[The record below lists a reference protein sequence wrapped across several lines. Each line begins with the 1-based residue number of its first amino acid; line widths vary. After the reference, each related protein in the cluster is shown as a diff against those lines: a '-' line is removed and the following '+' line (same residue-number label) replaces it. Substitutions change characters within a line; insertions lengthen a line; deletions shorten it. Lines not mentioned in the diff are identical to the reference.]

1 MSLAPSLSS
10 VGTGSDNAED
20 DAASVPSQQAGKPP
34 RRQRKLPVLSK
45 REQGDGAYDDEVTE
59 TSSQVPSVSFA
70 QLGIRA
76 SRLQLTGD
84 IIGPPSPN
92 GMTTINSANELATT
106 VHACVV
112 HLVVEN
118 SNDSVTSDRVNFTN
132 EDTDSDDE
140 DEGDDEKEHHAGKF
154 NDQKRYSV
162 AGASVTDGVQAG
174 AAEKKEPKKAAEK
187 KEPKKQPQVAMDG
200 TVLWSPCVC
209 TVFSS

>member
-1 MSLAPSLSS
+1 M
-10 VGTGSDNAED
+10 
-20 DAASVPSQQAGKPP
+20 
-34 RRQRKLPVLSK
+34 
-45 REQGDGAYDDEVTE
+45 
-59 TSSQVPSVSFA
+59 
-70 QLGIRA
+70 
-76 SRLQLTGD
+76 
-84 IIGPPSPN
+84 
-92 GMTTINSANELATT
+92 
-106 VHACVV
+106 
-112 HLVVEN
+112 EN